1 MIPKSKSST
10 PIGDGNRISDKIM
23 RKQNITVAIMAKAPI
38 PGLAKTRL
46 IPSIGAHA
54 AGVLQE
60 RLTERAVETALAAAI
75 GPVTLWCAP
84 DPSHRS
90 FRDLVARY
98 AVTLKRQPE
107 GDLGARMLAA
117 IAASRR
123 PALVIG
129 TDCPAFTGEHLRAAA
144 NALRDA
150 EVVLI
155 PAEDGGYVLIGARA
169 AYAELFAG
177 IAWGTASVLAET
189 RARISTLGLTSIEL
203 PPLWDIDTESDLA
216 RFEREHPELAL

>member
-1 MIPKSKSST
+1 MTPST
-10 PIGDGNRISDKIM
+10 SAVI
-23 RKQNITVAIMAKAPI
+23 VAILAKAPI

-54 AGVLQE
+54 AAVLQE
-60 RLTERAVETALAAAI
+60 RLTERAVETALAASI
-75 GPVTLWCAP
+75 GPVTLWCTP
-84 DPSHRS
+84 DPSHPS
-90 FRDLVARY
+90 FRDLVARH

-117 IAASRR
+117 MAASGR

-129 TDCPAFTGEHLRAAA
+129 TDCPALTLAYLQAAA
-144 NALRDA
+144 LALRDA

-169 AYAELFAG
+169 AHQQLFAG

-189 RARISTLGLTSIEL
+189 RARIAALNLRSIEL
-203 PPLWDIDTESDLA
+203 PALWDLDTEADLA
-216 RFEREHPELAL
+216 RFERLFPELAL